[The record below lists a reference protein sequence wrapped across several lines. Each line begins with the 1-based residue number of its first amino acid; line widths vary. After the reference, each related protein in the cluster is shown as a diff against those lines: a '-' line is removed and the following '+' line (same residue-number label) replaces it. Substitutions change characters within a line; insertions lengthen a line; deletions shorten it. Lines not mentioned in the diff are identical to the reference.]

1 MEKGRDPCPDGRN
14 IMDKG
19 TAERQQATFRRQSA
33 PPLCLWHGVKERD
46 SSYYNI
52 QKLQIPAIF

>member
-1 MEKGRDPCPDGRN
+1 MEKGRDPWPDSRN
-14 IMDKG
+14 NMDKG

-33 PPLCLWHGVKERD
+33 PPLCLWHGVKEGD

-52 QKLQIPAIF
+52 R